1 MRVPG
6 VCRKRRFFRTL
17 KQTRRRLTGSPMSNS
32 SFHIRVWMVAFL
44 LILCLAFSAAALGG
58 ENFPLV
64 GDWAFNHAP
73 EKTVLLV
80 RDDGTAVYDGRDW
93 TWEGDETFLNLQNT
107 EGETF
112 SIRYAADEDGI
123 RIYLPG
129 DYTRRDKLVD
139 EEIWGAWIKDTSDA
153 SSFIFEKDGRFMEDT
168 TFVGTY
174 KVDPEAGTFL
184 LQYQPAGYFND
195 TLCYFEREGDHMT
208 VFYPWPLTAVQAN
221 P

>member
-17 KQTRRRLTGSPMSNS
+17 KQKRRRLTGSPMSKS

-139 EEIWGAWIKDTSDA
+139 EEIARSVEKR
-153 SSFIFEKDGRFMEDT
+153 FEKTQNAKNRDENFD
-168 TFVGTY
+168 VIP
-174 KVDPEAGTFL
+174 DPS
-184 LQYQPAGYFND
+184 
-195 TLCYFEREGDHMT
+195 EGHENSNSST
-208 VFYPWPLTAVQAN
+208 E
-221 P
+221 